1 MKARTETKEKIV
13 ELGTDLIKSIGY
25 PSLSY
30 QQISSRLG
38 IKNAAVHYHY
48 PSKES
53 LGLEI
58 LTHAISSF
66 EEVVSNASSFGQW
79 EKLDMFFKNYRTHL
93 ESDNKICLIGASA
106 SDYQEL
112 PESMQTAATEY
123 LVLVKAWFV
132 DLLEKGREEGV
143 FHFKGEPVNK
153 AAIIVSALAGGLQH
167 ARLIGN
173 DHYDGIVRQLKED
186 LKP

>member
-13 ELGTDLIKSIGY
+13 ELGTDLMKSIGY

-30 QQISSRLG
+30 HQISCKLG
-38 IKNAAVHYHY
+38 IKNAAVHYHF

-58 LTHAISSF
+58 LTDAIISF
-66 EEVVSNASSFGQW
+66 EEVISNVSGLGSW
-79 EKLDMFFKNYRTHL
+79 EKLDLFFKNYRRHL
-93 ESDNKICLIGASA
+93 ESNNKICLIGASA

-123 LVLVKAWFV
+123 LVLVKGWFV
-132 DLLEKGREEGV
+132 ELLDKGRKEGN
-143 FHFKGEPVNK
+143 FHFKGEPENK
-153 AAIIVSALAGGLQH
+153 AAVIVSALAGGLQH

-173 DHYDGIVRQLKED
+173 AHFDGIVNQLKED

>member
-1 MKARTETKEKIV
+1 MKSRTDTKEKIV

-30 QQISSRLG
+30 QQISSQLG

-53 LGLEI
+53 LGLDI
-58 LTHAISSF
+58 LNTAISSF
-66 EEVVSNASSFGQW
+66 EGVIANASELGSW
-79 EKLDMFFKNYRTHL
+79 EKLDLFFKSYRRHL
-93 ESDNKICLIGASA
+93 ESNNKICLIGASA

-112 PESMQTAATEY
+112 PESMQVAAMEY
-123 LVLVKAWFV
+123 LVLVKDWFV
-132 DLLEKGREEGV
+132 QILEQGREAGV

-153 AAIIVSALAGGLQH
+153 AAVIVSALAGGLQH

-173 DHYDGIVRQLKED
+173 DHYDGIVQQLKEE